1 MPRYSETADSAALK
15 RLLPYVN
22 DAISRQP
29 QHLADQLIAGMRDG
43 RTALRFEPSA
53 VGVVVVVVVD
63 GWEVA
68 EVDIRNL
75 IVDME

>member
-1 MPRYSETADSAALK
+1 MPRYPEIDDATALT
-15 RLLPYVN
+15 RLLPFVQ

-29 QHLADQLIAGMRDG
+29 LHLADQLDAAMRDG

-68 EVDIRNL
+68 EVDLRNL
-75 IVDME
+75 IAIE